1 MKASE
6 LKRTM
11 YFRFP
16 NQRKYRYCL
25 EVRELPFTEN
35 IPEEYRGKM
44 LIVYNNCKQCI
55 TNKDQE
61 IEITE
66 LLRIKNFSSS
76 YTTSTHRIEIAL
88 INFNTEI
95 SHILKDGIAM
105 LFVYS
110 IRNNEKEWVEFDT
123 RNLEGFPQYKWEEM
137 REKGLQ
143 LVADYFNKEPKYFS
157 QVIK

>member
-1 MKASE
+1 
-6 LKRTM
+6 
-11 YFRFP
+11 
-16 NQRKYRYCL
+16 
-25 EVRELPFTEN
+25 
-35 IPEEYRGKM
+35 
-44 LIVYNNCKQCI
+44 
-55 TNKDQE
+55 
-61 IEITE
+61 
-66 LLRIKNFSSS
+66 
-76 YTTSTHRIEIAL
+76 
-88 INFNTEI
+88 
-95 SHILKDGIAM
+95 M